1 MRSQCRRLRRH
12 PLTSGLLGLVVLVGV
27 LLACN
32 GSGADPAAFTFNTDS
47 QGFTFDG
54 IYDGGQN
61 VQVAACSNPDTTF
74 QSLPYHSPSVNYFP
88 PANDSQSGSLLVFM
102 SVPNCFPADTAAAST
117 GFVRYGLL
125 SPSLE
130 ANSNWQDIDAFSFR
144 VQVNIP
150 GLQAQPLAH
159 VTRPDGSETIFRPVN
174 SGGSPVFT
182 PIPDDG
188 QWHEV
193 RFDLPEED
201 VTVRQV
207 EARFFIE
214 VSAAHPLY
222 PANEASLNLDYVQP
236 ITAP

>member
-1 MRSQCRRLRRH
+1 
-12 PLTSGLLGLVVLVGV
+12 VLIGV
-27 LLACN
+27 LLACDE
-32 GSGADPAAFTFNTDS
+32 GGASPDTFTFDNDQ

-61 VQVAACSNPDTTF
+61 VQIASCSNPDTTF
-74 QSLPYHSPSVNYFP
+74 QNLPFHSPSVNYAP
-88 PANDSQSGSLLVFM
+88 PGDNTQSGSLLVFM
-102 SVPNCFPADTAAAST
+102 AVPNCFPADSTATST
-117 GFVRYGLL
+117 GFVRYGLV
-125 SPSLE
+125 SPNLE
-130 ANSNWQDIDAFSFR
+130 TNSNWQDLDAFSFQ

-182 PIPDDG
+182 PIPNDG

-201 VTVRQV
+201 VTLRMV

-214 VSAAHPLY
+214 FSEAYPLY
-222 PANEASLNLDYVQP
+222 PANEAGLNLDYVQP
-236 ITAP
+236 TAAP